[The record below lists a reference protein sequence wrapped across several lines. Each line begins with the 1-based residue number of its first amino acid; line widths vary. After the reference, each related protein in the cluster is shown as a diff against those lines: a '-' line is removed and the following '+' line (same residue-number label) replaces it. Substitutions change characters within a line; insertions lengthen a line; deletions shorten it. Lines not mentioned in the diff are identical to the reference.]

1 MMVRVICGWAT
12 LRECDKLLHRKR
24 FAIKLKGA
32 VYKRYEIPGIL
43 NGREA
48 WCLEERKIEFCET
61 EISKVRAMCGVQCVG

>member
-48 WCLEERKIEFCET
+48 WCLEERKI
-61 EISKVRAMCGVQCVG
+61 